1 MEVGD
6 EKLAGTSMDVKDEK
20 PIGTGM
26 GMEDEKLIG
35 TGMDVKDEKL
45 ITAALEA
52 RERAYAPYSHFKVG
66 AALLT
71 AEGRIF
77 TGCNIENASYGVTNC
92 AERTALFKAV
102 SEGYTH
108 FSAIAVAGGPAGAEK
123 LPFAWPCGICRQ
135 ALAEFCGP
143 DFRILTAGDGQK
155 VRECTLAELLPHQ
168 FDSGAL
174 GGRGE

>member
-6 EKLAGTSMDVKDEK
+6 EKLAGTGMDGKDEK
-20 PIGTGM
+20 P
-26 GMEDEKLIG
+26 IG
-35 TGMDVKDEKL
+35 TGMDVKDEKPIRTSMDAEDEKL
-45 ITAALEA
+45 IGAALEA

-143 DFRILTAGDGQK
+143 DFRVLTAGDGQK

-174 GGRGE
+174 SGRGE